1 MGLALAAVLVMMREG
16 GRSMKNFVF
25 TVVFAVLAVGTLSA
39 CVKDD
44 LSDIDIK
51 VDGDVRTTFSTGSG
65 GSGMMSRTRVGID
78 F

>member
-1 MGLALAAVLVMMREG
+1 
-16 GRSMKNFVF
+16 MKNFVF
-25 TVVFAVLAVGTLSA
+25 TVVFAALAIGTLSA

-51 VDGDVRTTFSTGSG
+51 VDGDVKTTFSTGSG
-65 GSGMMSRTRVGID
+65 GSGMKSRARTGVS